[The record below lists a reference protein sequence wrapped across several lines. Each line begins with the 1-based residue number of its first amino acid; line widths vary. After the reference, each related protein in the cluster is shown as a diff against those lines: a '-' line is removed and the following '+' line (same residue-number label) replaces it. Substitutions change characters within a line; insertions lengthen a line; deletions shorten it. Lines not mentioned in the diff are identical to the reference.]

1 MVGISV
7 VQLSMMQPSGDELKG
22 VSASGQ
28 LFGGFIL
35 LSAALF
41 SALAGVSFEKLLKGA
56 QIDLWTR
63 NLQLAFY
70 SLVFGLPGLFL
81 SSDGSRVTRE
91 GFFQGYTWLTWTCVL
106 MNACGG
112 LLVGM
117 VIKYANAIVKDI
129 ALALSICISSI
140 ASPWFATQR
149 RSTGEASVASASRQI
164 SSPSRR

>member
-1 MVGISV
+1 MFAKAKRKHTSEKSRDRG
-7 VQLSMMQPSGDELKG
+7 ELG
-22 VSASGQ
+22 H
-28 LFGGFIL
+28 
-35 LSAALF
+35 
-41 SALAGVSFEKLLKGA
+41 A

-129 ALALSICISSI
+129 ALALSICCS
-140 ASPWFATQR
+140 
-149 RSTGEASVASASRQI
+149 SVAAIPLFGFRPTVPFFGGVALVCYAAALYGGI
-164 SSPSRR
+164 HLCFF